1 MAHRA
6 SIFGRGR
13 VLTALALVFTTTLLG
28 GCDMLDLAR
37 DWSATDDLCTNRPGH
52 PCQPPPAS

>member
-6 SIFGRGR
+6 STFGRGR
-13 VLTALALVFTTTLLG
+13 VLAALALVVTTLLA

-37 DWSATDDLCTNRPGH
+37 EWSTTDDFCTDTPSERCN
-52 PCQPPPAS
+52 PPPAP